1 MCMVSWSFCIFEKNI
16 WVMII
21 TSIFHLTRFYNVFRS
36 SDVGAKSRHD
46 LTGFG
51 NKLFKTCRAR
61 FIWHSTYHCIL
72 FILGCWQWTSIC
84 LAGYRKHKNLAQVP
98 LLKMKSKAN
107 EDSFW
112 NQPVDFLHS
121 IFQKWHKNVFSAVCL
136 LLIAN
141 I

>member
-1 MCMVSWSFCIFEKNI
+1 MCMVSWSFYIFEENI

-21 TSIFHLTRFYNVFRS
+21 TSIFHLTWFYNVFRS
-36 SDVGAKSRHD
+36 NDVGAKSRHA
-46 LTGFG
+46 LTAFG

-98 LLKMKSKAN
+98 LLKKKSKAN
-107 EDSFW
+107 QDSFW
-112 NQPVDFLHS
+112 NQPGDFLHS

-136 LLIAN
+136 LLLAN
-141 I
+141 S

>member
-21 TSIFHLTRFYNVFRS
+21 TSIFHLTWFYNVFRS
-36 SDVGAKSRHD
+36 NDVSAKSRHD
-46 LTGFG
+46 LTAFG